1 MSTDTAPTEGQ
12 KSLEMEMLDTANDR
26 FKRSFGSWFW
36 GSMLAATLVHFA
48 VLAFWPNLEA
58 SDVAFTMDEIEAI
71 DLPPEIEIPPPPEQI
86 QRPAEPVITEAQ
98 IDEDITIAPTT
109 FEDNPMDDLP
119 PPPTQGGVDIS
130 DQPTFTP
137 YEVEPEVRNSRE
149 VQQALTREYPSILRD
164 AGIGGVVIMWFFI
177 DEEGVVQNVQV
188 NESSGHASLD
198 AAAERVAYEFRFSP
212 ALNRDQP
219 VPVWV
224 SIPIRFQT
232 H

>member
-1 MSTDTAPTEGQ
+1 MSTETAPTEGQ

-119 PPPTQGGVDIS
+119 PPPTEGGVDIS

-164 AGIGGVVIMWFFI
+164 AGIGGVVVMWFFI
-177 DEEGVVQNVQV
+177 DEEGIVQNVQV

>member
-1 MSTDTAPTEGQ
+1 MSTEAAPNESQQTI
-12 KSLEMEMLDTANDR
+12 EMEMLDTANDR

-36 GSMLAATLVHFA
+36 GSMVAATLVHFA

-119 PPPTQGGVDIS
+119 PPPTEGGVDIS
-130 DQPTFTP
+130 EQPTFTP
-137 YEVEPEVRNSRE
+137 YEVAPEVLNNRE
-149 VQQALTREYPSILRD
+149 VQQALEREYPSILRD
-164 AGIGGVVIMWFFI
+164 AGIGGLVMMHFFI
-177 DEEGVVQNVQV
+177 DEQGVVQNAVVAQG
-188 NESSGHASLD
+188 SGHSALD
-198 AAAERVAYEFRFSP
+198 AAAERVAYSFRFSP
-212 ALNRDQP
+212 AVNRDQQ

-224 SIPIRFQT
+224 QIPIRFET
-232 H
+232 R